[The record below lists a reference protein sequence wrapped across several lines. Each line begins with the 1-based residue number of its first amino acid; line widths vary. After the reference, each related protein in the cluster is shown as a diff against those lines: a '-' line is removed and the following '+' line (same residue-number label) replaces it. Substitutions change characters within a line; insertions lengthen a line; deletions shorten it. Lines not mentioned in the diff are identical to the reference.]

1 MWHASRG
8 IEGASLVDQKKLPTM
23 QETWIQSQGWED
35 PLEKKMATQPI
46 GDPMENQSHEQ
57 RHLEGYSPGGHKERL
72 THTQRHQEATEGL
85 RECQPGDPTFYSP
98 FAWASLVAKTVRSP
112 PPMQET

>member
-8 IEGASLVDQKKLPTM
+8 IEGASLVAQKKLPTM

-35 PLEKKMATQPI
+35 PLEKKMATQSI

-57 RHLEGYSPGGHKERL
+57 RRLEGYSPGGSQRAPN
-72 THTQRHQEATEGL
+72 THTEASRGYGGAQGMSARGPHLYTLPLPGL
-85 RECQPGDPTFYSP
+85 P
-98 FAWASLVAKTVRSP
+98 W
-112 PPMQET
+112 